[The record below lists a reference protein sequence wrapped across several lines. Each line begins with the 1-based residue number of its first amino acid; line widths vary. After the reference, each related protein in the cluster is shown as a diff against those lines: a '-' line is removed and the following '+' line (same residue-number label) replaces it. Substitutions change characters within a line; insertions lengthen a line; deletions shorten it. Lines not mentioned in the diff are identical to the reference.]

1 MLVDRSKFAS
11 LALAIAAA
19 SVTVV
24 GCAAPE
30 GDEDETGDE
39 TSDAVTAGTCVA
51 TSIRSPGEGASMP
64 YAFEEGF
71 CFDLAAFRGAPDAE
85 GISAGFFDFIHE
97 HCRMYSTQLQPAV
110 AKAAKACLVKADAAR
125 PRNAAGE
132 PTQEFDATAMYE
144 CGKTAMYS
152 VCNDG
157 IDGRVNAQ
165 KDASGRGRCD
175 RITDKL
181 APASGTRAE
190 RTLRTKTLNEC
201 NRVLSGLK
209 SSARKQ
215 MESCVVNDG
224 FDLYTCTEGLNED
237 FSLTDEASEPRPSA
251 AQACVAAT
259 SSAAVPAASVCD
271 GLSARVIQELGGAAN
286 DGFATDIAEFVVMQ
300 CKSYRTNFDPPAAK
314 AAIECL
320 TNPSTKVYDS
330 IYSCGALGLKQV
342 CKDTTQDDT
351 CKGIVDTIK
360 AASPDANK
368 GGRLTR
374 QCRALLPGLKPAAVT
389 KLKTCVQEEAAGLGQ
404 FTLYSCIESMR

>member
-30 GDEDETGDE
+30 DEADATGDE
-39 TSDAVTAGTCVA
+39 TAEAVTAGTCVA
-51 TSIRSPGEGASMP
+51 TSIRAPLEGASMP

-71 CFDLAAFRGAPDAE
+71 CFDLAAYRGAPDAE

-110 AKAAKACLVKADAAR
+110 AKSVKACLTKANAAR

-132 PTQEFDATAMYE
+132 ATAEFDAMAMYE
-144 CGKTAMYS
+144 CGKTAMFS

-165 KDASGRGRCD
+165 KDARGRGRCD

-190 RTLRTKTLNEC
+190 RTKRTKTLNEC

-215 MESCVVNDG
+215 VESCVVNEG
-224 FDLYTCTEGLNED
+224 FDLYTCTEGLTED
-237 FSLTDEASEPRPSA
+237 FSLTEEASEPRPSA
-251 AQACVAAT
+251 ALACVPATSAAT
-259 SSAAVPAASVCD
+259 VPAASVCD
-271 GLSARVIQELGGAAN
+271 GLSARVIEETRSFAN
-286 DGFATDIAEFVVMQ
+286 PGFSADIAEFVVSQ
-300 CKSYRTNFDPPAAK
+300 CKNYRTNFDPPAAK
-314 AAIECL
+314 AAIDCL
-320 TNPSTKVYDS
+320 TNPNTKVYDN
-330 IYSCGALGLKQV
+330 IYSCGALGLKKM

-351 CKGIVDTIK
+351 CKGLVDTIK

-374 QCRALLPGLKPAAVT
+374 QCRSLLPGLKPAAVT
-389 KLKTCVQEEAAGLGQ
+389 KLKTCVQAEAASLGQ
-404 FTLYSCIESMR
+404 FTLYSCIEGMR